1 MIRPNRRQL
10 RHILEALYARRQEK
24 QLELDEIDDL
34 MIAMFDE
41 NPWLANAAS
50 PFEAESDDPDTEAL
64 LSKVRRCKTQA
75 EAIIEVANLMGP
87 EVHAR
92 AIAEI
97 LHRSG
102 RWGAKFETL
111 RSRTTKVLADHP
123 DWIAQG
129 SGRYRN
135 ACEDTRTSDASISE
149 RVD

>member
-10 RHILEALYARRQEK
+10 RHIFQALHSRRQEK

-34 MIAMFDE
+34 MTAMVDE
-41 NPWLANAAS
+41 HPWLASAAS
-50 PFEAESDDPDTEAL
+50 AFESESADPDTEAL

-75 EAIIEVANLMGP
+75 EAIIEVATLMGP

-92 AIAEI
+92 EVAEI

-102 RWGAKFETL
+102 QWGAKFETL
-111 RSRTTKVLADHP
+111 RSRTTKILADHP

-129 SGRYRN
+129 SGRYHQ
-135 ACEDTRTSDASISE
+135 AHEDGRTSDWPVSE
-149 RVD
+149 QID